1 MSTATEPANKA
12 RVLSAGRAV
21 FLLVVLALLSPASAY
36 AARHLCATD
45 KQIVFSDL
53 PVGSSATVQSSL
65 FNCGDSTLVLNGIES
80 DPQSLAGFAF
90 STSCAPGL
98 ALAPLASCG
107 ISVTFAPAFIGQAW
121 AGIREV
127 GQIGDL
133 IVAYGRGLDSRA
145 GTASI
150 VFTPAQLGFGT
161 ERVGTLSAAQTVTV
175 TNTGIATLTFS
186 DALLDGLDP
195 DDFPIA
201 AGTTCGL
208 GVSIAPNES
217 CIITFQFQ
225 PMAAGLRSANLT
237 FDAPQLASLAV
248 LSLSG
253 TGDEVLT
260 VDVIEYYSAV
270 IDRYFN
276 TSFAPEIDALDAGLI
291 AGWTRTGRH
300 FAAYPP
306 GTAGANPV
314 CRIYIPPAR
323 GNSHLLSASP
333 EECAFVTAIFTGAI
347 EESAEAMD
355 LIAPDPDTGVCPA
368 MTPVAIYRV
377 WNGRADMDHR
387 YLTDRDL
394 RDSMVEKGW
403 VREGYG
409 PDSVMMCSPG
419 F

>member
-1 MSTATEPANKA
+1 M
-12 RVLSAGRAV
+12 
-21 FLLVVLALLSPASAY
+21 
-36 AARHLCATD
+36 
-45 KQIVFSDL
+45 
-53 PVGSSATVQSSL
+53 
-65 FNCGDSTLVLNGIES
+65 
-80 DPQSLAGFAF
+80 
-90 STSCAPGL
+90 
-98 ALAPLASCG
+98 
-107 ISVTFAPAFIGQAW
+107 TFAPTFIGQAW
-121 AGIREV
+121 AGIREI
-127 GQIGDL
+127 GHFGDL
-133 IVAYGRGLDSRA
+133 IVLYGRGLDSRA

-150 VFTPAQLGFGT
+150 VFTPAQLRFDA
-161 ERVGTLSAAQTVTV
+161 ERVGTPSAAQTVIV

-186 DALLDGLDP
+186 DALVNGLNP
-195 DDFPIA
+195 DDFPVGP
-201 AGTTCGL
+201 GTTCGL
-208 GVSIAPNES
+208 GVSIAPNAS
-217 CIITFQFQ
+217 CTITFYFQ
-225 PMAAGLRSANLT
+225 PLAAGMRSATLT

-253 TGDEVLT
+253 IGNEVLT

-306 GTAGANPV
+306 ATAGANPV

-333 EECAFVTAIFTGAI
+333 EECAFVTAIFAGAI

-355 LIAPDPDTGVCPA
+355 LIVPDPDTGACPA
-368 MTPVAIYRV
+368 VTPVAIYRV

-409 PDSVMMCSPG
+409 PDSVMLCSPG